1 MTHKKYFYPA
11 LLAGLF
17 IILVLLTIP
26 GGYFYGSYTDWLSQH
41 VRLAET
47 IRNACLEQK
56 TLVPAFLPLGGGSNG
71 YQFSYY
77 GYLRPDILIGCLF
90 PAVPMVYLLIGYMLT
105 GYFCSVMLCYYW
117 LGEHTQDKVSAFLGS
132 LFFLTAACFFQ
143 THRQIMFVNYMPFL
157 LLALICVKKKR
168 FQFLPLCMLMIYLN
182 SFYYSIACLAVIG
195 WYWLRQE
202 GKGFWK
208 HGFLQYLKTAFLSIG
223 MAALLL
229 VPTALVILEHRRSS
243 DKLNLLEIL
252 GANAEMH
259 SLLYSPYGMG
269 LTAICLY
276 LLLLGLCHKK
286 YRMDSAMLLFVSFCG
301 AAAWILNG
309 TLYARA
315 KILIPF
321 VPLVVLQCAKLLN
334 ELRQKNLDWKL
345 WPCFIAAVFLYF
357 FRTKSTFPWMA
368 ADLGILIF
376 IVLIHKV
383 RCKETLLQARYTVSR
398 ILLCIM
404 PCILFYQTMQREQ
417 FVRKEDVFTK
427 DLALDSNLLKNGSP
441 LYRCDNLTNILNTGN
456 LVLDGNEQKSAMYS
470 SISNEG
476 YSSFYYDTL
485 LSPVQINN
493 RLAILPSSNPFLL
506 NFLGVRYIETT
517 QGNVPAGYQ
526 TVKTAETEDESTNDG
541 RNNDTRHVL
550 AENRSVLPVAYTTSS
565 CMSESQFEKL
575 GAYDRLDAITRFTII
590 PEGETVSDPDAVND
604 KSEAGNSTSDP
615 LAASVGNT
623 RGEHSVNNSTDTESK
638 MKNYA
643 PAFED
648 LQLPDTVQ
656 AERTDE
662 GWLLNVKKD
671 TNITLNLNQ
680 SLKDQI
686 LLLDF
691 EVENL
696 GKHAVVIDINQMRNK
711 LSGPSAPYPNG
722 NNTFHYQFSSSSQ
735 NGIDALDITFSKG
748 KYLLKNINWHTYDMQ
763 NLFEKQY
770 TAVEN
775 QTTETGEILSCQATL
790 DEDGYFVTSIPV
802 QNGMEIWVDGK
813 NVPIL
818 TLNQAFAGVQ
828 LTKGAHDI
836 RIRFHAPGQMAG
848 FIITIISFLMY
859 LLYALRVP
867 VLFLL
872 RMLKLKKELVLYCLS
887 GGATTFVNYLIYFI
901 LLKTHVEYL
910 AANTLAWAGAVV
922 TAYLLNRRLV
932 FHSRK
937 HILQEFCS
945 FVFLRFLT
953 LLAENI
959 LLWIAVDS
967 LGIPPLPSK
976 IMVSVIT
983 VLSNYVLC
991 KYKIFHK
998 EEVNHG

>member
-90 PAVPMVYLLIGYMLT
+90 PAVPMVYLLIGYMLA

-157 LLALICVKKKR
+157 MLALICVKKKR

-202 GKGFWK
+202 GKGFWR
-208 HGFLQYLKTAFLSIG
+208 HGLFQYLKSAFLSIG

-229 VPTALVILEHRRSS
+229 IPTALVILEHRRPS

-252 GANAEMH
+252 GVNADMH
-259 SLLYSPYGMG
+259 ALLYSPYGMG
-269 LTAICLY
+269 LTAVCLY

-286 YRMDSAMLLFVSFCG
+286 YRLDSAMLLFVSFCG
-301 AAAWILNG
+301 AAAWMLNG

-334 ELRQKNLDWKL
+334 ELRQKKLSWKL

-357 FRTKSTFPWMA
+357 FRTRSSFPWMA
-368 ADLGILIF
+368 ADLGVLIF
-376 IVLIHKV
+376 VVLIHKV
-383 RCKETLLQARYTVSR
+383 KCKESLLQTRYAVSR

-417 FVRKEDVFTK
+417 FVKKEDVFTK
-427 DLALDSNLLKNGSP
+427 DLAMDSHLLKNDSS
-441 LYRCDNLTNILNTGN
+441 LYRCDSLTNVLSTGN
-456 LVLDGNEQKSAMYS
+456 LALDGKEQKSAMYS

-476 YSSFYYDTL
+476 YSNFYYDTL

-517 QGNVPAGYQ
+517 QDNIPAGYQ
-526 TVKTAETEDESTNDG
+526 IVKTAVTGDQNITDD
-541 RNNDTRHVL
+541 RNNSSRHVL
-550 AENRSVLPVAYTTSS
+550 AENRNVLPVAYTTSS
-565 CMSESQFEKL
+565 CMSESQFKKL
-575 GAYDRLDAITRFTII
+575 GAYDKLDAITRYTII
-590 PEGETVSDPDAVND
+590 PEGDPDSEGAAVND
-604 KSEAGNSTSDP
+604 
-615 LAASVGNT
+615 
-623 RGEHSVNNSTDTESK
+623 ESK
-638 MKNYA
+638 MKDAA

-648 LQLPDTVQ
+648 LQLPDTVR
-656 AERTDE
+656 AEKTED
-662 GWLLNVKKD
+662 GWQLDVKKD
-671 TNITLNLNQ
+671 TNITLNLSQ
-680 SLKDQI
+680 SIKNQI

-696 GKHAVVIDINQMRNK
+696 GKHAVVIDMNQMRNK
-711 LSGPSAPYPNG
+711 LSGTNAPYPNG

-748 KYLLKNINWHTYDMQ
+748 KYILKNIIWHTYDMQ
-763 NLFEKQY
+763 NLSEKQY
-770 TAVEN
+770 ASVEN
-775 QTTETGEILSCQATL
+775 QTTESGEILSCQASL

-828 LTKGAHDI
+828 LTKGIHDI
-836 RIRFHAPGQMAG
+836 RVRFHAPGQMAG
-848 FIITIISFLMY
+848 FFITIISFLIY

-867 VLFLL
+867 MLFLL
-872 RMLKLKKELVLYCLS
+872 RVLKAKKELVLYCLS

-901 LLKTHVEYL
+901 LLKIQVEYL

-937 HILQEFCS
+937 HILQEFSS

-953 LLAENI
+953 LLAENV

-967 LGIPPLPSK
+967 LGVPPLPSK

-991 KYKIFHK
+991 KYKIFQK